1 MRLWRIGTETRE
13 YSADDLS
20 GAGGAKK
27 PGRWNADSEPAVYCS
42 PNLALAVLETVAY
55 VEDAGLPLNKY
66 IIAIEVPDDVWAKRE
81 TLAAASLPAPWDAIP
96 AGRASVRAGS
106 AWLSSLRSA
115 ILCIPSAIVPE
126 EHNSV
131 INPLHSDAARISAKT
146 LRRFEY
152 NRVRR

>member
-13 YSADDLS
+13 YASDDLS
-20 GAGGAKK
+20 GVAAAKK
-27 PGRWNADSEPAVYCS
+27 PGRWNAESEPALYCS

-55 VEDAGLPLNKY
+55 VAEADLPLNKY
-66 IIAIEVPDDVWAKRE
+66 IITIDVPDDVWAKRE
-81 TLAAASLPAPWDAIP
+81 TLAQSDLPSAWDAIP

-115 ILCIPSAIVPE
+115 VLCVPSAILPE
-126 EHNSV
+126 EQNSV
-131 INPLHSDAARISAKT
+131 INPLHSDAARISAKA

>member
-13 YSADDLS
+13 YPADDLS
-20 GAGGAKK
+20 GAGAAKK

-66 IIAIEVPDDVWAKRE
+66 IIAIEVPDDIWAKRE
-81 TLAAASLPAPWDAIP
+81 TLAATSLPAGWDAIP

-106 AWLSSLRSA
+106 AWLSSQCSA

-126 EHNSV
+126 EQNSI
-131 INPLHSDAARISAKT
+131 INPLHSEAARISAKT